1 MIKLLIQQLPGIKNY
16 EDLGLKSFLIFV
28 ISFKIIIM
36 TEKNTTMYSNTHA
49 AVGLSKLKKTG
60 R

>member
-1 MIKLLIQQLPGIKNY
+1 LPEIKNY

-36 TEKNTTMYSNTHA
+36 TEKNN
-49 AVGLSKLKKTG
+49 KNI